1 MAGIIQAG
9 TLGLAEWFDLGTYVP
24 VLTATTTNPTLGS
37 GSTQSGWWQRVN
49 NLITGGAFVRFG
61 TSGVVAGSGNY
72 QISLP
77 FPADTAFM
85 IAAGGLGTSSML
97 GDGLVRDNSAVSTG
111 SRQFSTYL
119 ETTTTMLLALANGT
133 NQVITDA
140 VPFVFAASDA
150 LTVNFTYQADPASL

>member
-1 MAGIIQAG
+1 MAVIQAG

-37 GSTQSGWWQRVN
+37 GSAQSGWWQRCN
-49 NLITGGAFVRFG
+49 NLIIGGAFIRFG
-61 TSGVVAGSGNY
+61 TSGVAIGSGNY

-85 IAAGGLGTSSML
+85 IAAGGLGTSSVI
-97 GDGLVRDNSAVSTG
+97 GDGLVRDNSSVTAN

-119 ETTTTMLLALANGT
+119 DTTTTMLLALANGT
-133 NQVITDA
+133 NLVITES
-140 VPFVFAASDA
+140 VPFTFAASDA